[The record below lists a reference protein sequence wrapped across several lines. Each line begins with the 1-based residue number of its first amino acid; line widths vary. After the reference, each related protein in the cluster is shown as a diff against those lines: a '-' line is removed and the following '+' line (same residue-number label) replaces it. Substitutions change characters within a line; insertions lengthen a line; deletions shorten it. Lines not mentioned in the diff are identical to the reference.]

1 MKVAQYFAAVSA
13 AFVLATTATAQVP
26 QPTAD
31 DKKSM
36 ALVKEVRE
44 QQAQIAANQ
53 EKIEAK
59 LTALAEA
66 VRQAKI
72 YSSRGGR

>member
-1 MKVAQYFAAVSA
+1 MKVAQYFAAVFA
-13 AFVLATTATAQVP
+13 AIVVVTTVSAQVP
-26 QPTAD
+26 QPTAGD
-31 DKKSM
+31 QKSM
-36 ALVKEVRE
+36 AIVKEIRE

>member
-1 MKVAQYFAAVSA
+1 MKFAQYFAALSA
-13 AFVLATTATAQVP
+13 AIVLITTARAQVP
-26 QPTAD
+26 QPTAGD
-31 DKKSM
+31 QKSM
-36 ALVKEVRE
+36 ALVKEIRD
-44 QQAQIAANQ
+44 QQVEIAANQ
-53 EKIEAK
+53 AKIEAR

>member
-1 MKVAQYFAAVSA
+1 MKFAQYFAALSA
-13 AFVLATTATAQVP
+13 AIVLITTARAQVP
-26 QPTAD
+26 QPTAGD
-31 DKKSM
+31 LKSM
-36 ALVKEVRE
+36 ALVKEIRD
-44 QQAQIAANQ
+44 QQVEIAANQ
-53 EKIEAK
+53 AKIEAR

>member
-1 MKVAQYFAAVSA
+1 MKVAQHFAAVSA
-13 AFVLATTATAQVP
+13 AIVLITTAGAQVP
-26 QPTAD
+26 QPAAGD
-31 DKKSM
+31 QKSM
-36 ALVKEVRE
+36 ALVKEIRE

-53 EKIEAK
+53 EKIEAR

>member
-1 MKVAQYFAAVSA
+1 MKAAQYFAAVSA
-13 AFVLATTATAQVP
+13 AIVLITTASAQVP
-26 QPTAD
+26 QTTAGD
-31 DKKSM
+31 QKSI
-36 ALVKEVRE
+36 ALVKEIRE